1 MHGRW
6 ERDARVAAGTLA
18 DAANTYGLRSVALHE
33 ALRSQGWQ
41 AMFTQFSPD
50 WFHPNDRG
58 HRVWAD
64 AFWTAVEADGV
75 PAEP

>member
-1 MHGRW
+1 M
-6 ERDARVAAGTLA
+6 AAGTLA
-18 DAANTYGLRSVALHE
+18 DAANAYGLRSVALHE

-41 AMFTQFSPD
+41 AMFTQFSAD

-64 AFWTAVEADGV
+64 ASWTAVEADGV